1 MAGGILT
8 KVDSVDLLDGLAGPD
23 SGDLFGASDDT
34 QEDVVVEGDDAKSSL
49 CGGDGM
55 EMGQV
60 NGGLFGELDHASR
73 S

>member
-1 MAGGILT
+1 MAGGVLT
-8 KVDSVDLLDGLAGPD
+8 KVDSVDLLDRLAGSD
-23 SGDLFGASDDT
+23 GGDLFGASDDT
-34 QEDVVVEGDDAKSSL
+34 QEDVVVECDDAKSSL

-60 NGGLFGELDHASR
+60 KGGLFGELDHASR